1 MFFWACINGVVL
13 GSIYVLIALGLV
25 MIYGVLE
32 IPDFSQAGLYA
43 LAAYF
48 TFTGTRLLNI
58 PYLPALFLSIGAVI
72 LLGLLIE
79 RFAYRPLQKKPP
91 ESLLI
96 VALGLL
102 FILDN
107 LALFIWGHEHKSIS
121 ISGLTEYTLSF
132 WGRSFAP
139 ERALVIG
146 VSAVLIFALHLLL
159 MHTKTGDAI
168 RAIFQDRDAAVLMG
182 IHIGHIRAA
191 TFAISCVLTA
201 IAGSLIG
208 SVFSVF
214 PNMGDY
220 IVVKGFGAIIL
231 GGMGSVMGAA
241 VGGLIIGIAE
251 SLGAT
256 FLSTAYKDLFAF
268 MIIILVLLFKP
279 SGLFGQKERIG

>member
-1 MFFWACINGVVL
+1 MFIWACIDGIVL
-13 GSIYVLIALGLV
+13 GSIYVLVALGLV

-48 TFTGTRLLNI
+48 TFTGTRILQF
-58 PYLPALFLSIGAVI
+58 PYLLSLLLSIGVVI

-79 RFAYRPLQKKPP
+79 RIAYRPLQKKPP

-102 FILDN
+102 FVLDN
-107 LALFIWGHEHKSIS
+107 LALFVWGHEHKSIS
-121 ISGLTEYTLSF
+121 ITGIAGHTLSF
-132 WGRSFAP
+132 WGGSFSL
-139 ERALVIG
+139 ERALV
-146 VSAVLIFALHLLL
+146 VAVCVVLIFCLHAVL
-159 MHTKTGDAI
+159 MYTKTGDAI
-168 RAIFQDRDAAVLMG
+168 RAIFQDRDAAILMG
-182 IHIGHIRAA
+182 INIGRIRAT
-191 TFAISCVLTA
+191 TFAISCILTG

-208 SVFSVF
+208 AVFSVF

-231 GGMGSVMGAA
+231 GGMGSVTGAA
-241 VGGLIIGIAE
+241 IGGLIIGIAE

-268 MIIILVLLFKP
+268 AIIILVLLFKP
-279 SGLFGQKERIG
+279 SGLFGTKERIG

>member
-1 MFFWACINGVVL
+1 MLAWAFIDGIVL

-48 TFTGTRLLNI
+48 TFTGTRVLGF
-58 PYLPALFLSIGAVI
+58 PYLLALFISIALIIV
-72 LLGLLIE
+72 LGLGIE
-79 RFAYRPLQKKPP
+79 RIAYRPLQKKAP
-91 ESLLI
+91 EALLI

-107 LALFIWGHEHKSIS
+107 TALFVWGHEHKSIT
-121 ISGLTEYTLSF
+121 ISAIAGHNLSF
-132 WGRSFAP
+132 WGGSFSA
-139 ERALVIG
+139 ERAIVILV
-146 VSAVLIFALHLLL
+146 SLVLIACLHFFL

-182 IHIGHIRAA
+182 INIGHIRAA
-191 TFAISCVLTA
+191 TFAVSCILTA

-220 IVVKGFGAIIL
+220 IIIKGFGAIIL
-231 GGMGSVMGAA
+231 GGMGSVAGAA
-241 VGGLIIGIAE
+241 VGGFIIGLVE

-256 FLSTAYKDLFAF
+256 FFSTAYKDLFAF
-268 MIIILVLLFKP
+268 SVIILVLLLKP
-279 SGLFGQKERIG
+279 SGLFGTKERIG

>member
-1 MFFWACINGVVL
+1 MFLWACIDGVVL

-25 MIYGVLE
+25 LIYGVLE
-32 IPDFSQAGLYA
+32 IPDFSQAGLYT

-48 TFTGTRLLNI
+48 TFTGTRLLHL
-58 PYLPALFLSIGAVI
+58 PYLVALPISIGIVI
-72 LLGLLIE
+72 LMGVGIE
-79 RFAYRPLQKKPP
+79 RVAYRPLQRKPP

-121 ISGLTEYTLSF
+121 IAGLTGYSLTF
-132 WGRSFAP
+132 GGRSFAP
-139 ERALVIG
+139 ERALVIA
-146 VSAVLIFALHLLL
+146 VSAVLIFLLHLLL

-168 RAIFQDRDAAVLMG
+168 RAIFQNREAAVLMG
-182 IHIGHIRAA
+182 IHIGHIRAT
-191 TFAISCVLTA
+191 TFGISCILTA

-208 SVFSVF
+208 AVFSVF

-231 GGMGSVMGAA
+231 GGMGSVLGAA

-268 MIIILVLLFKP
+268 VVIILVLLFRP
-279 SGLFGQKERIG
+279 AGLFGAKERIG

>member
-1 MFFWACINGVVL
+1 MFLWACVDGVVL

-58 PYLPALFLSIGAVI
+58 PYLPALFLSIGVVI

-231 GGMGSVMGAA
+231 GGMGSVLGAA

>member
-1 MFFWACINGVVL
+1 MFIWACIDGIVL
-13 GSIYVLIALGLV
+13 GSIYVLVALGLV

-48 TFTGTRLLNI
+48 TFTGTRILQL
-58 PYLPALFLSIGAVI
+58 PYLVSLVISIGVVI
-72 LLGLLIE
+72 MLGLGIE
-79 RFAYRPLQKKPP
+79 RIAYRPLQKKPP

-96 VALGLL
+96 IALGLL

-121 ISGLTEYTLSF
+121 IAGLAGYTLSF
-132 WGRSFAP
+132 WGRSFSF
-139 ERALVIG
+139 ERALVI
-146 VSAVLIFALHLLL
+146 AVCAALVFSLHIVL
-159 MHTKTGDAI
+159 MYTKTGDAI
-168 RAIFQDRDAAVLMG
+168 RAIFQDRDAAILMG
-182 IHIGHIRAA
+182 INIGHIRAV
-191 TFAISCVLTA
+191 TFALSCTLTA

-268 MIIILVLLFKP
+268 AIIILVLLFKP
-279 SGLFGQKERIG
+279 SGLFGTKERIG

>member
-1 MFFWACINGVVL
+1 MFAWAIIDGIVL

-25 MIYGVLE
+25 LIYGVLE

-43 LAAYF
+43 LGAYF
-48 TFTGTRLLNI
+48 TFTGTRLLGLS
-58 PYLPALFLSIGAVI
+58 YLPSLVISVGMII

-79 RFAYRPLQKKPP
+79 RVAYRPLQKKPP

-107 LALFIWGHEHKSIS
+107 TALFIWGHEHKSIS
-121 ISGLTEYTLSF
+121 ISALVGQTLSF
-132 WGRSFAP
+132 WGRSFSL
-139 ERALVIG
+139 ERALVIAVGAFLILG
-146 VSAVLIFALHLLL
+146 VHIFL
-159 MHTKTGDAI
+159 MHTKTGDAV

-191 TFAISCVLTA
+191 TFGASCILTA

-231 GGMGSVMGAA
+231 GGMGSVVGAA
-241 VGGLIIGIAE
+241 VGGLIIGLAE

-256 FLSTAYKDLFAF
+256 FLSSAYKDLFAF
-268 MIIILVLLFKP
+268 VIIILVLLFKP
-279 SGLFGQKERIG
+279 SGLFGMKERIG

>member
-1 MFFWACINGVVL
+1 MFAWAVIDGIVL

-48 TFTGTRLLNI
+48 TFSGTR
-58 PYLPALFLSIGAVI
+58 F
-72 LLGLLIE
+72 LGLPYFLALLISISVIIALGLVIE
-79 RFAYRPLQKKPP
+79 RVAYRPLQKKPP
-91 ESLLI
+91 EALLI

-107 LALFIWGHEHKSIS
+107 TALFIWGHEHKSIS
-121 ISGLTEYTLSF
+121 ISAIAGQTLSF
-132 WGRSFAP
+132 WGRSFSM
-139 ERALVIG
+139 ERALVILASVLLILG
-146 VSAVLIFALHLLL
+146 VHFLL

-168 RAIFQDRDAAVLMG
+168 RAIFQDREAAVLMG
-182 IHIGHIRAA
+182 IHISHIRAV
-191 TFAISCVLTA
+191 TFAVSCILTA

-220 IVVKGFGAIIL
+220 IVIKGFGAIIL
-231 GGMGSVMGAA
+231 GGMGSVVGAA
-241 VGGLIIGIAE
+241 VGGLIIGLAE

-268 MIIILVLLFKP
+268 AIIIFILLFKP
-279 SGLFGQKERIG
+279 SGLFGAKERIG

>member
-1 MFFWACINGVVL
+1 MFAWAVIDGIVL

-48 TFTGTRLLNI
+48 TFSGTRFLGL
-58 PYLPALFLSIGAVI
+58 PYLLALLISISVI
-72 LLGLLIE
+72 IALGLGIE
-79 RFAYRPLQKKPP
+79 RVAYRPLQKKPP
-91 ESLLI
+91 EALLI

-107 LALFIWGHEHKSIS
+107 TALLIWGHEHKSIS
-121 ISGLTEYTLSF
+121 ISAIAGQTLSF
-132 WGRSFAP
+132 WGRSFSM
-139 ERALVIG
+139 ERALVII
-146 VSAVLIFALHLLL
+146 VSVLLILGLHFLL

-168 RAIFQDRDAAVLMG
+168 RAIFQDREAAVLMG
-182 IHIGHIRAA
+182 IHISHIRAA
-191 TFAISCVLTA
+191 TFAVSCILTA

-231 GGMGSVMGAA
+231 GGMGSVVGAA
-241 VGGLIIGIAE
+241 VGGLIIGLAE

-268 MIIILVLLFKP
+268 AIIIFILLFKP
-279 SGLFGQKERIG
+279 SGLFGAKERIG

>member
-1 MFFWACINGVVL
+1 MFAWAVIDGIVL

-48 TFTGTRLLNI
+48 TFSGSRFLGL
-58 PYLPALFLSIGAVI
+58 PYLLALLISISIIIA
-72 LLGLLIE
+72 LGLVIE
-79 RFAYRPLQKKPP
+79 RVAYRPLQKKPP
-91 ESLLI
+91 EALLI

-107 LALFIWGHEHKSIS
+107 TALFIWGHEHKSIS
-121 ISGLTEYTLSF
+121 ISAIAGQTLSF
-132 WGRSFAP
+132 WGRSFSM
-139 ERALVIG
+139 ERALVIM
-146 VSAVLIFALHLLL
+146 VSVLLILGLHFLL

-168 RAIFQDRDAAVLMG
+168 RAIFQDREAALLMG
-182 IHIGHIRAA
+182 ISISHIRAA
-191 TFAISCVLTA
+191 TFAVSCILTA

-231 GGMGSVMGAA
+231 GGMGSVVGAA
-241 VGGLIIGIAE
+241 VGGLIIGLAE

-256 FLSTAYKDLFAF
+256 FLSTSYKDLFAF
-268 MIIILVLLFKP
+268 VIIIFILLFKP
-279 SGLFGQKERIG
+279 SGLFGAKERIG

>member
-1 MFFWACINGVVL
+1 VL
-13 GSIYVLIALGLV
+13 
-25 MIYGVLE
+25 IYGVLE

-48 TFTGTRLLNI
+48 TFTGTRLLSM
-58 PYLPALFLSIGAVI
+58 PYIPALILSIGVVI

-79 RFAYRPLQKKPP
+79 RIAYRPLQKKPP

-107 LALFIWGHEHKSIS
+107 MALFIWGHEHKSIS
-121 ISGLTEYTLSF
+121 ISGLAGQTLSF
-132 WGRSFAP
+132 WGRSFAL
-139 ERALVIG
+139 ERALVIA
-146 VSAVLIFALHLLL
+146 VSAGLIFALHLFL
-159 MHTKTGDAI
+159 MHTRRGDAI

-182 IHIGHIRAA
+182 IHLGHIRSV
-191 TFAISCVLTA
+191 TFAVSCVLTA

-231 GGMGSVMGAA
+231 GGMGSVVGAA

-268 MIIILVLLFKP
+268 LIIILVLLFRP
-279 SGLFGQKERIG
+279 AGLFGTKERIG